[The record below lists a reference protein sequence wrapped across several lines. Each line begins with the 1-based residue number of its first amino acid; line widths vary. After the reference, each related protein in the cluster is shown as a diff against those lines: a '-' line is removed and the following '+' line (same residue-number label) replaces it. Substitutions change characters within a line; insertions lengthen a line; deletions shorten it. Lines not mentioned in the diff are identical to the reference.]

1 MLWLYGKSM
10 IEHHAFYRNLL
21 IKEITSLGGA
31 SQTCQLHP
39 TFLLRIVWLR
49 RKNCVK
55 KKKANQLKIVFASF
69 RGHLAG
75 YGGCYSLGIDGSGLC
90 ILIGALLLYTFVMSG
105 AVLWTSCVN
114 ALSK

>member
-1 MLWLYGKSM
+1 MRFTETFSLRKSLRWGGGSFPNLPAASHFS
-10 IEHHAFYRNLL
+10 IED
-21 IKEITSLGGA
+21 
-31 SQTCQLHP
+31 
-39 TFLLRIVWLR
+39 
-49 RKNCVK
+49 CVVK
-55 KKKANQLKIVFASF
+55 TEKLCEKKKANQLKIVFASF

>member
-1 MLWLYGKSM
+1 MPAASHFS
-10 IEHHAFYRNLL
+10 IED
-21 IKEITSLGGA
+21 
-31 SQTCQLHP
+31 
-39 TFLLRIVWLR
+39 
-49 RKNCVK
+49 CVVK
-55 KKKANQLKIVFASF
+55 TEKLCEKKKANQLKIVFASF